1 MNSRITGAS
10 ERRLSDMM
18 TTPKISICIPA
29 YKRTEFLQRLLESL
43 SSQTYRQ
50 FEVIIT
56 DDSPDGS
63 VEKLAAT
70 YQNRLPR
77 LRYWRNPTALG
88 TPANWNKAIS
98 LASGEWIKLMHDD
111 DWFSRN
117 DSLKL
122 FAEAAEA
129 NPDSFIFCAYTDVF
143 LDKPLEKP
151 RRPGRF
157 RLRQLEKEPASILSK
172 NVIGPPSVVLY
183 PNKVE
188 HVYDEALKWL
198 VDVDMYIRLL
208 PGLGLHYLPE
218 HLVNVGVGQEQVT
231 ATTHGNP
238 EVEIPEHRYMIRK
251 LAATA
256 FSNIL
261 VYDYWWRFVRNFD
274 LGDREPQRGFLQQWP
289 PVIQRMIRWQ
299 SRIPRRLLKN
309 GIISKTLMALH
320 FFINRN
326 KPAL

>member
-1 MNSRITGAS
+1 MT
-10 ERRLSDMM
+10 

-29 YKRTEFLQRLLESL
+29 YKRSEFLQRLLDSL

-56 DDSPDGS
+56 DDSPDQS
-63 VEKLAAT
+63 VETLATA
-70 YQNRLPR
+70 YKHQLPN

-98 LASGEWIKLMHDD
+98 LASGKWIKLMHDD
-111 DWFSRN
+111 DWFSRK
-117 DSLKL
+117 DALKI
-122 FAEAAEA
+122 FAEAADA
-129 NPDSFIFCAYTDVF
+129 HPDSFIFCAYTDVF
-143 LDKPLEKP
+143 LDTTKETH

-157 RLRQLEKEPASILSK
+157 RLQQLEKEPASILSK
-172 NVIGPPSVVLY
+172 NLIGPPSVVLY
-183 PNKVE
+183 PSQRD
-188 HVYDEALKWL
+188 HVYDVQLKWL

-208 PGLGLHYLPE
+208 PGLGLHYIPQ

-231 ATTHGNP
+231 AYTHGNP
-238 EVEIPEHRYMIRK
+238 EVEIPEHRYMVRK
-251 LAATA
+251 LSATA

-261 VYDYWWRFVRNFD
+261 VYDYWWRFVRNFN
-274 LGDREPQRGFLQQWP
+274 LGGKSPQKGFLQQWP
-289 PVIQRMIRWQ
+289 PVIQRMIHWQ

-326 KPAL
+326 KPAF